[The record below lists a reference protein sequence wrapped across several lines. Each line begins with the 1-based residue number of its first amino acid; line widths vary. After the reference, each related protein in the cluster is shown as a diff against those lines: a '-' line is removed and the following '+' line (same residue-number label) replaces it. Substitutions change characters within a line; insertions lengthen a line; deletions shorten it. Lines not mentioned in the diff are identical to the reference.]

1 MKAKQTHTHK
11 HKHKM
16 IIMIIIRMMMMV
28 KLISD
33 VYGSLRFQ
41 FRVIF
46 LFSFFETWNRASSNK
61 TVDVIN
67 QPG

>member
-1 MKAKQTHTHK
+1 
-11 HKHKM
+11 
-16 IIMIIIRMMMMV
+16 MMMMV

-67 QPG
+67 QPGWNEKIYKESKKEVRK

>member
-1 MKAKQTHTHK
+1 MQGMKAKQTHTHK

-16 IIMIIIRMMMMV
+16 IIMIIIRMMMMMV

-46 LFSFFETWNRASSNK
+46 FCFLFLK
-61 TVDVIN
+61 
-67 QPG
+67 PGTGRPRTKLSM